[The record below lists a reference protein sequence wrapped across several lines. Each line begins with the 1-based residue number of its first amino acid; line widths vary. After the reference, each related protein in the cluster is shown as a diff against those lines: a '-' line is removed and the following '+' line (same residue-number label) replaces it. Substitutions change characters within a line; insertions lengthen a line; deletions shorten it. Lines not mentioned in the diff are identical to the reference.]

1 MEIKNEK
8 EGKKIVVTAKD
19 QISAEKVIIATNAYT
34 GTKYKVGKFLRKRL
48 VPAKSAIIVTEEL
61 GVDYVKKLMPKLRM
75 YGDTSNLYSYFRPTP
90 DRKRILLG
98 SRGFDK
104 IEVTDRTVNYL
115 KRKLCLIFPE
125 LFNVKIDY
133 CWQGNVGFTR
143 PQPVSYTHLTLPT
156 IYSV

>member
-1 MEIKNEK
+1 
-8 EGKKIVVTAKD
+8 
-19 QISAEKVIIATNAYT
+19 
-34 GTKYKVGKFLRKRL
+34 
-48 VPAKSAIIVTEEL
+48 
-61 GVDYVKKLMPKLRM
+61 MPKLRM

-125 LFNVKIDY
+125 LSNVKIDF

-143 PQPVSYTHLTLPT
+143 PQLPVIFEHDEIYYAAGYAGSGTVWARWLGKKLQKLLWEQVIDKVFFMLLHLKVFHFMMGTHGFYRYINITLH
-156 IYSV
+156 